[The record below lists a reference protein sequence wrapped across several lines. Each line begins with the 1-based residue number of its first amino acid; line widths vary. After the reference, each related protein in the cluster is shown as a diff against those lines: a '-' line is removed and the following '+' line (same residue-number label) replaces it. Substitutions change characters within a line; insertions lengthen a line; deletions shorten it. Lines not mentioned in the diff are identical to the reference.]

1 MRFLW
6 RIGYNKIKKRRLSA
20 GTLRRQMIPPIAI
33 TTKPKEDQSQYST
46 IPLAMQQEERK
57 KWRRKVNTSI
67 AKLNSSLLNV
77 LPEINFTNPRAEINF
92 TNIYIRGP
100 GDQ

>member
-6 RIGYNKIKKRRLSA
+6 RIGYNRIKKRRLSA

-57 KWRRKVNTSI
+57 NGEKGE
-67 AKLNSSLLNV
+67 V
-77 LPEINFTNPRAEINF
+77 LQKTGRAI
-92 TNIYIRGP
+92 
-100 GDQ
+100 